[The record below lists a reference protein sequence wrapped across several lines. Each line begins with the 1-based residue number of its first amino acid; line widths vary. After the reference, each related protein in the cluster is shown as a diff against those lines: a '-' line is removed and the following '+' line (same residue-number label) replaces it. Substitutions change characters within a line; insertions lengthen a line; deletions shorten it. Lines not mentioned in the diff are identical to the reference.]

1 MTTITDAT
9 AYIAQAF
16 TPVLGFVVNVGGTAL
31 FWVDVLSCL
40 ILSLLI
46 EKVKWGWMLGIAVGL
61 YFYWRGISVV
71 PTTSGAI

>member
-1 MTTITDAT
+1 MTTLTDLT
-9 AYIAQAF
+9 GHFAQAYY
-16 TPVLGFVVNVGGTAL
+16 PVLGFVVNVGGTAL

-61 YFYWRGISVV
+61 YFYYRGVSVV
-71 PTTSGAI
+71 PLAANGI